1 MPDSNRRRLPL
12 VIALAVLGSGLL
24 LTVGYVV
31 FQRLDSLQQE
41 VVGLNR
47 QLEEASQQSQ
57 EALRK
62 SEDAQ
67 TRASAAEK
75 RSWQAVEGRAV
86 AESAQARAEMAA
98 DQARQEAQSADQDA
112 QRARVEAQTARR
124 EADQIR
130 REREEELNRLQQAL
144 GQLVETRRTAL
155 GLVMNL
161 DDRSIQFDFDKATL
175 RPQNRELLSRIAGV
189 LLTSQ
194 GYRVQVYGHTDDI
207 GSEEYNRGLSEQR
220 AQAVRDYMVE
230 AGIDPGIIGTKG
242 FGKSNPLVPASTPQ
256 ARQKNRRVE
265 IGIVDTM
272 INYRKTVSSEE
283 SRN

>member
-67 TRASAAEK
+67 ARASAAEK
-75 RSWQAVEGRAV
+75 RSWQAVEERAV

-98 DQARQEAQSADQDA
+98 DQARQEA

>member
-1 MPDSNRRRLPL
+1 MPDSKRRFLPL
-12 VIALAVLGSGLL
+12 VVALAVVGSGLL
-24 LTVGYVV
+24 LTLGYLLV
-31 FQRLDSLQQE
+31 QRLDSLEQGL
-41 VVGLNR
+41 VGLNR
-47 QLEEASQQSQ
+47 QLERATEQSQ
-57 EALRK
+57 EALRR

-67 TRASAAEK
+67 TRASAAEE
-75 RSWQAVEGRAV
+75 RALQAAEGRME
-86 AESAQARAEMAA
+86 AESAQTRAEREAS
-98 DQARQEAQSADQDA
+98 QARQEAQSADQDA

-230 AGIDPGIIGTKG
+230 AGIDRGIISIKG
-242 FGKSNPLVPASTPQ
+242 FGKSNPLMPGTTPQ

-272 INYRKTVSSEE
+272 INYRKPVSNEE